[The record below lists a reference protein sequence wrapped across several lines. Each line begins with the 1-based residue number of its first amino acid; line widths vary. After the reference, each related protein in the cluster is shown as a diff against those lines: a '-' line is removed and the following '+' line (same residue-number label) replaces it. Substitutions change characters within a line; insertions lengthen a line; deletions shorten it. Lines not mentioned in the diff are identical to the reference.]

1 MWKVYKRIRFF
12 FYQLL
17 SAVPSS
23 PPDSP
28 KCDVLSSTSLYVTWS
43 PPSIEGRNG
52 KIKGYK
58 VSYIA
63 SEDLYEKDPMVA
75 KTTNQYLTIE
85 NLKKY
90 TNYSVW
96 VLAFTKSGDGVK
108 TNPLFCTTHED
119 GRFSFPLPKSTS
131 STFYSFQHH
140 RLLETSKPFR
150 LPVRK

>member
-1 MWKVYKRIRFF
+1 
-12 FYQLL
+12 
-17 SAVPSS
+17 
-23 PPDSP
+23 
-28 KCDVLSSTSLYVTWS
+28 VLSSTSLYVTWS
-43 PPSIEGRNG
+43 PPAIDGRNG

-108 TNPLFCTTHED
+108 TSPLFCTTHED
-119 GRFSFPLPKSTS
+119 GKLKALFVTC
-131 STFYSFQHH
+131 H
-140 RLLETSKPFR
+140 
-150 LPVRK
+150 V